1 MKRRTLDIVFSVGG
15 VALAGL
21 LLMLGL
27 VLTNQADFAKS
38 YVKDQLTEQKITFT
52 PVAGL
57 AAEEKQADCL
67 VANAG
72 QPLTTGKQAEC
83 YANEY
88 IGLHVTEINGGKTYS
103 ESSGDARALQARADA
118 ATAAAPN
125 APATLALE
133 GQAAAAKGKVD
144 SLFRGETL
152 RGLLLTSYGFSIFGD
167 RAQQAAYVAFAA
179 ALVLLLAS
187 IAGFVHAFT
196 RPKSKYVVGPAHPS
210 ESGNASSGNG
220 TDHPVEVPVKV
231 DHPTLV

>member
-1 MKRRTLDIVFSVGG
+1 MKRRTLDIVFSAGG
-15 VALAGL
+15 VALAAL
-21 LLMLGL
+21 LVVLGL

-52 PVAGL
+52 PMAGL
-57 AAEEKQADCL
+57 SAQEKQASCL

-72 QPLTTGKQAEC
+72 EPLTTGKQAEC

-88 IGLHVTEINGGKTYS
+88 IGLHVSEINGGKTYS
-103 ESSGDARALQARADA
+103 ESSGDARALQAQADA
-118 ATAAAPN
+118 ATESAPN

-133 GQAAAAKGKVD
+133 GQAAAASGKVD

-152 RGLLLTSYGFSIFGD
+152 RGLLLTSYGFSIFGE

-196 RPKSKYVVGPAHPS
+196 TKKDEYILDADHTKSGTA
-210 ESGNASSGNG
+210 SGNG
-220 TDHPVEVPVKV
+220 AKHPVEGPVKV
-231 DHPTLV
+231 DDPALL